1 MSDANSDYVL
11 PSPKVPQNIES
22 ADEIFRDKLTE
33 DEQKLYLKLEQ
44 DQIKEMHDFF
54 LCYVDDS

>member
-33 DEQKLYLKLEQ
+33 DEQKLYLKLE
-44 DQIKEMHDFF
+44 
-54 LCYVDDS
+54 